1 MTYLKDSYKK
11 FLNNS
16 GDAPL
21 AANVSLIYVP
31 TTTRIDGADAV
42 KNHVS
47 RQARI
52 VKKTSEQVIN
62 AIESSNALCL
72 DIEVTL
78 AFVEGGGAYLPT
90 MDDNFLIDR
99 VATIPT
105 VSSPRPHGP
114 GLSQSTIP
122 C

>member
-21 AANVSLIYVP
+21 AANVTLIYVP
-31 TTTRIDGADAV
+31 TTTRIEGADAV
-42 KNHVS
+42 KNHAS

-52 VKKTSEQVIN
+52 VKKKSEQVIS
-62 AIESSNALCL
+62 AIESSEALCL
-72 DIEVTL
+72 DIETTFE
-78 AFVEGGGAYLPT
+78 FVQGGGAYLPA
-90 MDDNFLIDR
+90 MDDNFLMDS

-105 VSSPRPHGP
+105 VSIPISHYPR
-114 GLSQSTIP
+114 LSKSAIA